1 MDLSKIICVAVIIAF
16 LAILVYIIKT
26 FNAFKLQAQEVE
38 SQKSGIE
45 VALTTR
51 YDTLV
56 KLNKTVCGYTKHESG
71 VLENVTKLRRG
82 MSTEELSEAE
92 AKMSD
97 AYSGL
102 LALSENYPDLK
113 ASANFIQLQETIY
126 DIENTLQ
133 AARRIYNEEVRIYNS
148 MIDSFPSCFV
158 APLANATRTA
168 YFEAEAHKRN
178 DVELAF

>member
-1 MDLSKIICVAVIIAF
+1 MEFSKIIIAAAVIVLIVIAG
-16 LAILVYIIKT
+16 YIIKT
-26 FNAFKLQAQEVE
+26 FNAFKIQAQEVE
-38 SQKSGIE
+38 RQKSGIE

-56 KLNKTVCGYTKHESG
+56 KLNKTVCGYTKHESN
-71 VLENVTKLRRG
+71 VLENVTKLRKG

-92 AKMSD
+92 ASMSD

-113 ASANFIQLQETIY
+113 ASANFMHLQETVY

-133 AARRIYNEEVRIYNS
+133 ATRRMYNKEVGIYNS
-148 MIDSFPSCFV
+148 MVDSFPTCLV
-158 APLANATRTA
+158 APLANATRVA

-178 DVELAF
+178 DVELEF

>member
-1 MDLSKIICVAVIIAF
+1 MELSKIIIAVVIIAF
-16 LAILVYIIKT
+16 LAVIVYIIKT
-26 FNAFKLQAQEVE
+26 FNAFKFQAQEVE
-38 SQKSGIE
+38 RQKSGIE

-71 VLENVTKLRRG
+71 ALENVTKLRKG

-92 AKMSD
+92 ARMSD

-102 LALSENYPDLK
+102 LALSESYPDLK
-113 ASANFIQLQETIY
+113 ASANFMQLQETIY

-133 AARRIYNEEVRIYNS
+133 AARRLYNEEVRIYNS
-148 MIDSFPSCFV
+148 MIDSFPSCFI
-158 APLANATRTA
+158 APIANASRVA
-168 YFEAEAHKRN
+168 YFEAEAHKRH
-178 DVELAF
+178 DVELEF